1 MPEQPKKSHKKAAI
15 ITVSVIVGIL
25 ALVYA
30 IGAFFFS
37 SHFFPNTTFSGHDV
51 SFESNDSF
59 ASEIENRVKDY
70 ELEIKGQGFSC
81 IIDAEQANLNI
92 DKSQVAKDACL
103 NQNFWAWPVEV
114 FKEQGADQ
122 RYFPGGFN
130 LSNT

>member
-1 MPEQPKKSHKKAAI
+1 MQKSPQHSAKHSNIEAQKTTQMNNHDSSGYVVPAGIMPEQPKKSHKKAAI

-59 ASEIENRVKDY
+59 ASAKLWVKGFFEFLLPNR
-70 ELEIKGQGFSC
+70 LI
-81 IIDAEQANLNI
+81 
-92 DKSQVAKDACL
+92 
-103 NQNFWAWPVEV
+103 
-114 FKEQGADQ
+114 
-122 RYFPGGFN
+122 
-130 LSNT
+130 